1 MGKTLLK
8 KQLLEL
14 FSSLV
19 RKKGN
24 QKRRTGNGTIA
35 LYLLLFLFVA
45 FSFGMLFFQMAQTLC
60 APLIQAGLGWMYF
73 ALMGLIATALGI
85 IGSVFH
91 TYSALY
97 HAKDNELLLSMP
109 IPPSSILFSRMLSC
123 YITSF
128 LFEAVVLIPSILAY
142 STVEANTTVSLL
154 FQVLL
159 LFLLPLFALAASCF
173 LGWLIALLTAHIR
186 GNKSIFTVLLSL
198 LFLAGYY
205 YLYAQASHYLQLILL
220 NQDSISKTI
229 QTAIFP
235 AYQMGLAAEGNFCSF
250 LLFAGMVLFVFALV
264 YLVLSLSFLS
274 LTTKKRGKTARQLQK
289 TGTVYRSGTQRSA
302 LLHKELRYFKSSA
315 TYMLNCGLGIVFLL
329 AATVFLFLKAGWLK
343 TLLSELAQYLPDIS
357 GWIPLMACGFICL
370 LAATIDITSPSI
382 SLEGKRLW
390 IIQSMPIPAWDI
402 LWAKEKLHLLMAF
415 PPALLCAI
423 AVDVVLQP
431 DILTAFLILICTA
444 LFVLFCATLGLVMNL
459 KRPVLNWSN
468 EATPIK
474 QSASVI
480 FSMLGSW
487 AAVLVL
493 GGICLLLR
501 NLFSPTLLLLLCTV
515 LLGLLSFLLLRWV
528 KEKGTKLFAALAA

>member
-14 FSSLV
+14 AASLV
-19 RKKGN
+19 QKKKN
-24 QKRRTGNGTIA
+24 QKRRTGSGSIA
-35 LYLLLFLFVA
+35 LYILLFVFVA

-60 APLIQAGLGWMYF
+60 APLVQAGLGWMYF
-73 ALMGLIATALGI
+73 SLMGLIATALGI

-109 IPPSSILFSRMLSC
+109 IRPSSILFARMFSC
-123 YITSF
+123 YLTTF

-142 STVEANTTVSLL
+142 STVGVHTPLSLL

-173 LGWLIALLTAHIR
+173 LGWLIALLTARVR

-220 NQDSISKTI
+220 NQDSVSQTI
-229 QTAIFP
+229 RSAIFP
-235 AYQMGLAAEGNFCSF
+235 AYQMGLAAEGNLLSF
-250 LLFAGMVLFVFALV
+250 LLFAGMVLAVFALV
-264 YLVLSLSFLS
+264 YFVLSLSFFS
-274 LTTKKRGKTARQLQK
+274 LTTKKRGKTARQFQK
-289 TGTVYRSGTQRSA
+289 TASAYRSGTQRGA

-315 TYMLNCGLGIVFLL
+315 TYMLNCGLGIIFLL
-329 AATVFLFLKAGWLK
+329 AAAVFLFLKAGWIK
-343 TLLSELAQYLPDIS
+343 SLLPQLTQYLPGIS
-357 GWIPLMACGFICL
+357 EWIPLMACGAICFL
-370 LAATIDITSPSI
+370 ISTIDITSPSI

-390 IIQSMPIPAWDI
+390 ILQSMPIPAWDI
-402 LWAKEKLHLLMAF
+402 LWAKVLLHLLVAL
-415 PPALLCAI
+415 PPALLCTI
-423 AVDVVLQP
+423 AVSVVLSL
-431 DILTAFLILICTA
+431 DALTFIFVLICTT
-444 LFVLFCATLGLVMNL
+444 LFVLFCAVSGLLINL
-459 KRPVLNWSN
+459 KRPVLNWSS

-493 GGICLLLR
+493 GGICFLLHSTL
-501 NLFSPTLLLLLCTV
+501 SPTLLLLLCTAV
-515 LLGLLSFLLLRWV
+515 LGLLSFVLIRWL
-528 KEKGTKLFAALAA
+528 KQKGTRKFSDLTA